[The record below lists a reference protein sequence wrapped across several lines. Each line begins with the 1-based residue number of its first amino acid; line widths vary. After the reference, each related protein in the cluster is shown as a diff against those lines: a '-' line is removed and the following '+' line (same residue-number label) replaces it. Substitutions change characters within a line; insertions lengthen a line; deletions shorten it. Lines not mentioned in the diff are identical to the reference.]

1 MSLLNN
7 LIVRIRGDKTQ
18 LDQTLKG
25 AEKSVSNFGGAVKK
39 IGGVI
44 AAAFSVAA
52 IASFAKE
59 AVKLAATTEGIQ
71 RGFRQ
76 IAEPGL
82 LDDLRKATAGTVSDM
97 KLMQTAVQASNFE
110 IPLNKLAKLLEFASA
125 RAVQT
130 GQSVEYLTESI
141 ILGIGRKSPLIL
153 DNLGISAV
161 KLREVLKGSGVEMS
175 NVGDIAEAVGKIAGE
190 SLEKMGGMAETAA
203 VKMERL
209 TTSWQNF
216 KQRIGEKITESP
228 AFTKLLDSLTQML
241 NLTEGKNYGTMARP
255 QLLEEQNKLLSQRN
269 DLDAQF
275 TAWEEKDLKVKWY
288 QSQKR
293 KDQAIELTQIQNEYA
308 KIKKELTEIDSI
320 LNAPVGKTGTVGGY
334 VWTPI
339 SKRKVQSFTS
349 FSGMV
354 EPNKI
359 SQLKSIYGV
368 SGEGALK
375 QGPAAI
381 NEVTEALQWQEEVLA
396 GLTAAF
402 SDMFANVSGGFDDM
416 IDSLVKSLQRY
427 VQEVLARAAILALM
441 NIIAPGSSMAV
452 SAHKSLGSL
461 IPLGTGLFGG
471 KKSVASTSGPI
482 EFKIHGK
489 DLQTVL
495 QRNG

>member
-1 MSLLNN
+1 MGLLNN

-18 LDQTLKG
+18 LDSTLKG
-25 AEKSVSNFGGAVKK
+25 AESSVSKFGGVVKK

-52 IASFAKE
+52 IANFAKE
-59 AVKLAATTEGIQ
+59 ATKLAAVTEGIQ
-71 RGFRQ
+71 KGFRQ

-175 NVGDIAEAVGKIAGE
+175 TVGDIAAAVGKIAGE
-190 SLEKMGGMAETAA
+190 SLEKMGGMAETAS

-228 AFTKLLDSLTQML
+228 AFNKLLEGLTAML
-241 NLTEGKNYGTMARP
+241 NLTDGKNFGTMTQP
-255 QLLEEQNKLLSQRN
+255 QLLEEQNKLLAERN
-269 DLDAQF
+269 ELDQVFA
-275 TAWEEKDLKVKWY
+275 AWEEKDLKVKWY

-293 KDQAIELTQIQNEYA
+293 QEQAMELKQIQAEYA
-308 KIKKELTEIDSI
+308 RIKKELTEIDSI
-320 LNAPVGKTGTVGGY
+320 LNTPIQAGTVGGSL
-334 VWTPI
+334 TT
-339 SKRKVQSFTS
+339 SKRESITAPTQRSFGHLKGP
-349 FSGMV
+349 SGV
-354 EPNKI
+354 AGLSP
-359 SQLKSIYGV
+359 
-368 SGEGALK
+368 
-375 QGPAAI
+375 
-381 NEVTEALQWQEEVLA
+381 LA
-396 GLTAAF
+396 GLQEDVIKIGEVTQALQYQEEIVYALTDAF
-402 SDMFANVSGGFDDM
+402 RGMFDNVQGGFDEM
-416 IDSLVKSLQRY
+416 IKGMLQSFKRY
-427 VQEVLARAAILALM
+427 VQEVIARAAVLALL
-441 NIIAPGSSMAV
+441 NIIAPGSGMAV
-452 SAHKSLGSL
+452 QAHKNLGGL
-461 IPLGTGLFGG
+461 IPLGGGKGLFGNR
-471 KKSVASTSGPI
+471 SVASASGPM
-482 EFKIHGK
+482 EFKIYGK
-489 DLQTVL
+489 DLKTVL